1 MEQERHL
8 SQNFSV
14 LAAKPGKRTIAM
26 IDFTFSK
33 AHRTACSMKSDGQPR
48 EIGKSKGGLITKIHL
63 IVNIEGKPL
72 DFRLTG
78 G

>member
-1 MEQERHL
+1 MEQERYL

-14 LAAKPGKRTIAM
+14 LAAKPGKRTIVM

-63 IVNIEGKPL
+63 IANIEGKPL